1 MKKIFLVLPL
11 VFILTACSTAYS
23 PANFDGGYSSTMLA
37 KDNYIVNFRGNEAT
51 SSEKTRDLALLR
63 AAEIAIDNGYP
74 YFVVLNGG
82 TREKSYTSQIAPG
95 NIQTNVY
102 GSYGYN
108 VANTTYN
115 NPVMMDFSQFKTEL
129 SIKAFSKENAPSNAL
144 EAAYI
149 VNEMKKKYKIKWYLN
164 RINSPLKQWVFYTQ
178 NFYEIEISNFSNK
191 LNYLN

>member
-1 MKKIFLVLPL
+1 
-11 VFILTACSTAYS
+11 
-23 PANFDGGYSSTMLA
+23 MLA

-102 GSYGYN
+102 GGYGYN

-164 RINSPLKQWVFYTQ
+164 RIHSPLKQWGFYTQ
-178 NFYEIEISNFSNK
+178 NFYEIEISKFSNK

>member
-11 VFILTACSTAYS
+11 VFILTACSTSYS

-63 AAEIAIDNGYP
+63 AAEIAIDSGYP

-149 VNEMKKKYKIKWYLN
+149 VNEMKKKYKIK
-164 RINSPLKQWVFYTQ
+164 
-178 NFYEIEISNFSNK
+178 
-191 LNYLN
+191 